1 MDKKRITGKY
11 ILIYSAV
18 FLLLCAVV
26 FAPFALDGRCLV
38 GNGDGQSQYI
48 LQLEYMGRWL
58 RQALGG
64 ILHGDFTPAR
74 FDFSIGMG
82 DDITSVVR
90 FHPLDFLA
98 VFVPEAG
105 TELLYQF
112 LIFFRLYLAG
122 IAFSAYAF
130 AWKRMAGGDADQ
142 GQRYDS
148 WAVLAGSMVYLFTGY
163 TYCLGIVHPTYLS
176 PLITLPLLLL
186 GAERMLH
193 REEEHRFVLFSVMT
207 AVSFISNYYFMYIAS
222 VAAVLYVFIRFF
234 QIYKENRI
242 RKFVIVFVRFTAAY
256 VTGTLIACITLL
268 PVLKR
273 YAGSYRSQHLT
284 SLSNL
289 LVYADKRRYVAWL
302 INLISPL
309 RASGNGTH
317 LNYVVLV
324 IPALILL
331 FFVRAKGEQESGR
344 GKERIFLRICA
355 LILLAFLLIPAGG
368 FLLAAMNNE
377 NNRWVFLIA
386 LLCGGVVSFSFPDFF
401 RLQKRQTTALALG
414 CIVYDLAVAA
424 AAVLFG
430 YDRYPVVGAVQLT
443 AVTLFLLLGRKA
455 AARTLCVSLT
465 GICAVSVMINGIMTF
480 AKPFGNLP
488 RYYRHAQDSLA
499 WYRDSVYANYL
510 KIPGTDAIGFYRV
523 DGVFP
528 GNRED
533 NAALLLGYPGIQMYN
548 SVMNP
553 AEIDAQM
560 KTENSGLTTMLHIR
574 YLDGR
579 SALEELASV
588 RYYMAGSGTKA
599 AIPYGYK
606 EEPVYSDEKISIYE
620 NEYPL
625 SLSYG
630 VSRVMPESEYEK
642 LTGAEREYVCLEAAV
657 LEDEAANRSGASL
670 LSAEEYRSALKTQ
683 TIPVSEAQTDDGME
697 EIIRP
702 EGGIILKAK
711 NKKARFRFQVPMREG
726 YACYLSL
733 TGVSPSV
740 AGKIFV
746 EAEDVSDRVT
756 LLTEEE
762 TYTLQRSD
770 YLVNLGIG
778 RQEAMKEVSLRFSE
792 RGSCLFDQM
801 NLVYIPLNGYEE
813 KVGLL
818 QSHAMENEEIQGD
831 TITGSVHWEE
841 TGIQLFSIPYSAGW
855 EAEVD
860 GEKVPLLKAD
870 TCWMGLILEEG
881 DHDIRLTYRTEMLRT
896 GALCS
901 VAGLLLLLFGW
912 TFFYHKKH
920 RGKKHD

>member
-222 VAAVLYVFIRFF
+222 VAAVLYVFVRFF

-273 YAGSYRSQHLT
+273 YAGSYHSQHLT

-548 SVMNP
+548 SVIPLMLTNTFHLDETFSGMIMAADNVLALFLLP
-553 AEIDAQM
+553 FFGSLSDRCHSRLGRRMPFILVGTALAVVGMVFLPIIDNA
-560 KTENSGLTTMLHIR
+560 
-574 YLDGR
+574 
-579 SALEELASV
+579 
-588 RYYMAGSGTKA
+588 YYSDGSGALLA
-599 AIPYGYK
+599 AFI
-606 EEPVYSDEKISIYE
+606 
-620 NEYPL
+620 
-625 SLSYG
+625 G
-630 VSRVMPESEYEK
+630 V
-642 LTGAEREYVCLEAAV
+642 LLFV
-657 LEDEAANRSGASL
+657 LVAMGT
-670 LSAEEYRSALKTQ
+670 YRSPAVALMPDCTPK
-683 TIPVSEAQTDDGME
+683 PLRSPANA
-697 EIIRP
+697 IINLMGAV
-702 EGGIILKAK
+702 GGIIYLGIASVLY
-711 NKKARFRFQVPMREG
+711 NKGRTAGLDHVDYLPLFVIVAAIMVASVCDCCCHHGGLGGHRVSHREG
-726 YACYLSL
+726 AQ
-733 TGVSPSV
+733 
-740 AGKIFV
+740 A
-746 EAEDVSDRVT
+746 
-756 LLTEEE
+756 
-762 TYTLQRSD
+762 
-770 YLVNLGIG
+770 
-778 RQEAMKEVSLRFSE
+778 
-792 RGSCLFDQM
+792 
-801 NLVYIPLNGYEE
+801 
-813 KVGLL
+813 
-818 QSHAMENEEIQGD
+818 
-831 TITGSVHWEE
+831 
-841 TGIQLFSIPYSAGW
+841 
-855 EAEVD
+855 
-860 GEKVPLLKAD
+860 
-870 TCWMGLILEEG
+870 
-881 DHDIRLTYRTEMLRT
+881 
-896 GALCS
+896 
-901 VAGLLLLLFGW
+901 
-912 TFFYHKKH
+912 
-920 RGKKHD
+920 

>member
-1 MDKKRITGKY
+1 M
-11 ILIYSAV
+11 
-18 FLLLCAVV
+18 
-26 FAPFALDGRCLV
+26 
-38 GNGDGQSQYI
+38 
-48 LQLEYMGRWL
+48 
-58 RQALGG
+58 
-64 ILHGDFTPAR
+64 
-74 FDFSIGMG
+74 
-82 DDITSVVR
+82 
-90 FHPLDFLA
+90 
-98 VFVPEAG
+98 
-105 TELLYQF
+105 
-112 LIFFRLYLAG
+112 
-122 IAFSAYAF
+122 
-130 AWKRMAGGDADQ
+130 
-142 GQRYDS
+142 
-148 WAVLAGSMVYLFTGY
+148 
-163 TYCLGIVHPTYLS
+163 
-176 PLITLPLLLL
+176 
-186 GAERMLH
+186 
-193 REEEHRFVLFSVMT
+193 
-207 AVSFISNYYFMYIAS
+207 
-222 VAAVLYVFIRFF
+222 
-234 QIYKENRI
+234 
-242 RKFVIVFVRFTAAY
+242 
-256 VTGTLIACITLL
+256 
-268 PVLKR
+268 
-273 YAGSYRSQHLT
+273 
-284 SLSNL
+284 
-289 LVYADKRRYVAWL
+289 
-302 INLISPL
+302 
-309 RASGNGTH
+309 
-317 LNYVVLV
+317 
-324 IPALILL
+324 
-331 FFVRAKGEQESGR
+331 
-344 GKERIFLRICA
+344 
-355 LILLAFLLIPAGG
+355 
-368 FLLAAMNNE
+368 
-377 NNRWVFLIA
+377 
-386 LLCGGVVSFSFPDFF
+386 
-401 RLQKRQTTALALG
+401 
-414 CIVYDLAVAA
+414 
-424 AAVLFG
+424 
-430 YDRYPVVGAVQLT
+430 
-443 AVTLFLLLGRKA
+443 
-455 AARTLCVSLT
+455 
-465 GICAVSVMINGIMTF
+465 
-480 AKPFGNLP
+480 
-488 RYYRHAQDSLA
+488 
-499 WYRDSVYANYL
+499 
-510 KIPGTDAIGFYRV
+510 
-523 DGVFP
+523 
-528 GNRED
+528 
-533 NAALLLGYPGIQMYN
+533 
-548 SVMNP
+548 
-553 AEIDAQM
+553 
-560 KTENSGLTTMLHIR
+560 
-574 YLDGR
+574 
-579 SALEELASV
+579 
-588 RYYMAGSGTKA
+588 
-599 AIPYGYK
+599 
-606 EEPVYSDEKISIYE
+606 YSDEKISIYE